1 MISSFPAIFLSCV
14 KKNSHI
20 LYKRGNCSGH
30 RKRAVLCIIFLSE
43 YPKATVILTI
53 PTYLLTYIRLRI
65 HSFKIFSV
73 EMERVI
79 NKNVW
84 VLGTSWAKLLIS
96 FKRIFFR
103 KEWGISVIIFFSQ
116 QTQIS
121 EQKIFKTSCRRY
133 NTYLLF

>member
-1 MISSFPAIFLSCV
+1 MDGCDLFLSRHFLSCV
-14 KKNSHI
+14 KKTPISSI
-20 LYKRGNCSGH
+20 KEAIVRATGNGLFCASFFWANI
-30 RKRAVLCIIFLSE
+30 RKQPSFSPFPL
-43 YPKATVILTI
+43 
-53 PTYLLTYIRLRI
+53 TYLLTYIRLRI

-103 KEWGISVIIFFSQ
+103 KEWGISVIIFFFSTNPNIRTKNIQ
-116 QTQIS
+116 DKLS
-121 EQKIFKTSCRRY
+121 
-133 NTYLLF
+133 

>member
-1 MISSFPAIFLSCV
+1 MDVISSFPAIFLSCV

-53 PTYLLTYIRLRI
+53 PLTSVLGFILSR
-65 HSFKIFSV
+65 FSV

-79 NKNVW
+79 NIKMFEFWVRVEPNYSYPLKEFSLEKSEGFQSLIFFLSTNPNIRTKNIQD
-84 VLGTSWAKLLIS
+84 KLL
-96 FKRIFFR
+96 
-103 KEWGISVIIFFSQ
+103 
-116 QTQIS
+116 
-121 EQKIFKTSCRRY
+121 
-133 NTYLLF
+133 